1 MMAPKKG
8 RKHSCQTL
16 PPDLLSNL
24 PKNALDGIL
33 VRLPLREA
41 VRTSILSKKWRYT
54 WCKLPELTLDE
65 TLWETPADA
74 GSLRWGRDLTFVT
87 SNFTK
92 IMYHILTLHAGP
104 ITKFTLSISMLVSCP
119 NVDNLIY
126 FLSRDDIKDLVLR
139 LPEPEDNLYK
149 LPSSFFTCLQLRHL
163 TLQHCLILPPPT
175 FRGFDKLIS
184 MELSG
189 VKISSKYLESLI
201 SNCPL
206 LEQLVLEIN
215 HVMKVIEINAPM
227 LRSFDFTGS
236 VRFLCLKN
244 IPLLEK
250 FSLADSEYV
259 DRKESHDIVKFFRS
273 LSTIE
278 HLHLEYMWFSAC
290 LGLDIPARLPFNLNR
305 VKHFSLRFSLIC
317 LDEVLCTLCL
327 IRSFPYLQYL
337 KIEIVGNHDEDIPAL
352 ECLEVEHFS
361 DVTFNHLREVRLIMG
376 TGSKPEMQLIKLL
389 LAKSPLLV
397 RMLIEAG
404 MFEEFVPA
412 RIQESAAVQML
423 VKVAKF
429 QRASPTA
436 EVDLRLF

>member
-1 MMAPKKG
+1 MILKLDVTNLKDITNKKGLVDSMMAPKKG

-104 ITKFTLSISMLVSCP
+104 ITKFTLSISML
-119 NVDNLIY
+119 
-126 FLSRDDIKDLVLR
+126 
-139 LPEPEDNLYK
+139 
-149 LPSSFFTCLQLRHL
+149 
-163 TLQHCLILPPPT
+163 
-175 FRGFDKLIS
+175 
-184 MELSG
+184 
-189 VKISSKYLESLI
+189 
-201 SNCPL
+201 
-206 LEQLVLEIN
+206 LVLEIN

>member
-1 MMAPKKG
+1 MILKLDVTNLKDITNKKGLVDSMMAPKKG

-104 ITKFTLSISMLVSCP
+104 ITKFTLSI
-119 NVDNLIY
+119 N
-126 FLSRDDIKDLVLR
+126 
-139 LPEPEDNLYK
+139 
-149 LPSSFFTCLQLRHL
+149 
-163 TLQHCLILPPPT
+163 
-175 FRGFDKLIS
+175 
-184 MELSG
+184 
-189 VKISSKYLESLI
+189 
-201 SNCPL
+201 
-206 LEQLVLEIN
+206 
-215 HVMKVIEINAPM
+215 
-227 LRSFDFTGS
+227 
-236 VRFLCLKN
+236 
-244 IPLLEK
+244 
-250 FSLADSEYV
+250 SEYV